1 MGAIVVDLG
10 GSHGIIA
17 IELARAYPNLQLVV
31 QDLDEDIIKDANAKK
46 PADVADRVRF
56 MVHDFLTP
64 QHIQAAVYYFRMIF
78 HDWPDKYCI
87 KILRQLIP
95 VLASGSKVVINDAVI
110 PGPGTVPWAREAALR
125 NSDMHMLSIQ
135 NACK

>member
-1 MGAIVVDLG
+1 M
-10 GSHGIIA
+10 
-17 IELARAYPNLQLVV
+17 
-31 QDLDEDIIKDANAKK
+31 QDLDEDIIKDADGKK

-64 QHIQAAVYYFRMIF
+64 QPVQAAVYYFRMIF
-78 HDWPDKYCI
+78 HDWPDKYCT
-87 KILRQLIP
+87 KILHQLIP
-95 VLASGSKVVINDAVI
+95 RLVPGSKVVINDVVI
-110 PGPGTVPWAREAALR
+110 PGPGTVPSAREAALR

>member
-1 MGAIVVDLG
+1 M
-10 GSHGIIA
+10 
-17 IELARAYPNLQLVV
+17 ARAYPNLQFVV
-31 QDLDEDIIKDANAKK
+31 QDLDEAIIKDADAKK

-64 QHIQAAVYYFRMIF
+64 QPIQAAVYYFRMIF

-87 KILRQLIP
+87 NILRQLIP
-95 VLASGSKVVINDAVI
+95 VLTPGSKVVINDAVI
-110 PGPGTVPWAREAALR
+110 PGPGTVPLDREAALR